1 MMTMLRIMIHIAILT
16 VFYFIGSWIQQKLGL
31 AIPGSIIGM
40 LLLFLALLTK
50 MLPVRY
56 IEEGSSFI
64 LRHMP
69 LLFLPVTVG
78 ILQFLD
84 VFSGRG
90 FLLILIT
97 LISTMMVMAVS
108 GLIGQNLVKKKEIT
122 KK

>member
-1 MMTMLRIMIHIAILT
+1 MIRIMVHIAILT
-16 VFYFIGSWIQQKLGL
+16 CFYLIGASIQRQFGL

-40 LLLFLALLTK
+40 LLLFLVLITK
-50 MLPVRY
+50 ILPVRY

-84 VFSGRG
+84 VFAGRG

-97 LISTMMVMAVS
+97 LISTMMVMVIS
-108 GLIGQNLVKKKEIT
+108 GLVGQNLVKKKEIM

>member
-1 MMTMLRIMIHIAILT
+1 MKIITLILH
-16 VFYFIGSWIQQKLGL
+16 VALLSIFYFVGVLIQNKFAL

-50 MLPVRY
+50 VLPVRL

-84 VFSGRG
+84 VFSGLG
-90 FLLILIT
+90 ILLIFIT
-97 LISTMMVMAVS
+97 LISTVIVMIVTGFLGEKLA
-108 GLIGQNLVKKKEIT
+108 NKKEVD

>member
-1 MMTMLRIMIHIAILT
+1 MILFFHIALLSLFYSVG
-16 VFYFIGSWIQQKLGL
+16 VFIQHLLEL

-40 LLLFLALLTK
+40 LLLFLALSTK
-50 MLPVRY
+50 IIPVRY
-56 IEEGSSFI
+56 IEEGSTFI

-78 ILQFLD
+78 ILQFLN

-90 FLLILIT
+90 ILLIFIT
-97 LISTMMVMAVS
+97 LISTVIVMVVT
-108 GLIGQNLVKKKEIT
+108 GFLGQKLVNRKEIN

>member
-1 MMTMLRIMIHIAILT
+1 MIVIRISIHIAVLT
-16 VFYFIGSWIQQKLGL
+16 CFYLLGVGIQRYFELM
-31 AIPGSIIGM
+31 IPGSIIGM
-40 LLLFLALLTK
+40 LLLFLALSMKLFP
-50 MLPVRY
+50 LRY

-84 VFSGRG
+84 VFSGGG

-97 LISTMMVMAVS
+97 FVSTLIVMAVS
-108 GLIGQNLVKKKEIT
+108 GIVGQTLVKKKEVD
-122 KK
+122 KQ